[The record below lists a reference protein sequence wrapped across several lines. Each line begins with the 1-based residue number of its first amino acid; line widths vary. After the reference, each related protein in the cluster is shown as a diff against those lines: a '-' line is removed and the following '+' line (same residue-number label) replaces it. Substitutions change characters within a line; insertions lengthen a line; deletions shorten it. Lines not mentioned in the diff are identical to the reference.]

1 MIVEWR
7 CAFLFLSRIAADE
20 RMQAKRSIMD
30 VLKTVEE
37 ALPDYFSEAGD
48 ESD

>member
-1 MIVEWR
+1 ME
-7 CAFLFLSRIAADE
+7 S
-20 RMQAKRSIMD
+20 QAKRSIID

-48 ESD
+48 EASE